1 MKETPDAYSLRCKEG
16 EFNFKSHCFFCGQ
29 LAKAGSKRKSSD
41 ILTVRTIEMKDTI
54 LAVCRERGDSW
65 ADSVQARILH
75 IHDLHAADAVYH
87 QIYSVNFRTKKQIPS
102 ALPYSRY
109 ISFRKMFVLSRTRD
123 FRLFY
128 FRSCVDITN

>member
-1 MKETPDAYSLRCKEG
+1 M
-16 EFNFKSHCFFCGQ
+16 FFCGQ

-54 LAVCRERGDSW
+54 FAVCQERGDSW

-87 QIYSVNFRTKKQIPS
+87 QICSVNFRTKKQIPS
-102 ALPYSRY
+102 ALQSNNLH
-109 ISFRKMFVLSRTRD
+109 SKK
-123 FRLFY
+123 
-128 FRSCVDITN
+128 